1 MVTRDAVQLL
11 SQYALLQGRLVRKF
25 LNLYRPKDLETFR
38 DVPGGTL
45 SLYGRTWTHRRHGA
59 GVSFVDPSD
68 VKVNAHVGMVEFP
81 EGVDGGR
88 LFEYLESIGMSAIVF
103 DGREYGVTKQD
114 MDRMLDEMVEG
125 ALLRVVMT
133 RGRFAHR
140 IFELVQLQ
148 GDRDDGGSVSDP

>member
-1 MVTRDAVQLL
+1 
-11 SQYALLQGRLVRKF
+11 
-25 LNLYRPKDLETFR
+25 
-38 DVPGGTL
+38 
-45 SLYGRTWTHRRHGA
+45 
-59 GVSFVDPSD
+59 
-68 VKVNAHVGMVEFP
+68 
-81 EGVDGGR
+81 
-88 LFEYLESIGMSAIVF
+88 
-103 DGREYGVTKQD
+103 